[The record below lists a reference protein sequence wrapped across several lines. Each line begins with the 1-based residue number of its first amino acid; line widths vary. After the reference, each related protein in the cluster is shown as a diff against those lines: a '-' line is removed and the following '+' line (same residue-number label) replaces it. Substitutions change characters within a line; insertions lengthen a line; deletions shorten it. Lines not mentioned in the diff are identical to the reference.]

1 VLGRASRAA
10 AGGNTRRF
18 MAMRWSAHIS
28 WLFTELPYLERVA
41 AARDAG
47 FGTIESAWPEDERDC
62 AGLAVAVAQ
71 QRDTDPRFAVALLN
85 CPAGDTAGGERGFVN
100 DGSRREEAEA
110 AFGEAVELAVAIGA
124 PSLNLL
130 VGRALPGIPES
141 RQRAAIVSALRSFA
155 PLAGE
160 NGLRILLEP
169 VNEIENPGFLAPTPD
184 AAVELIEAAGSE
196 HAEHLGLLLDLYH
209 VAHAGDDPAIAIAR
223 HREWIGHVQISDH
236 PGRGA
241 PGSGTLPIWDLLEQL
256 RASRYDGAV
265 GLEYE
270 VSGPTE
276 RSLGFLHNER
286 ARSLFSSCEPSTASR
301 LCDIPPDTGSSEA

>member
-1 VLGRASRAA
+1 
-10 AGGNTRRF
+10 
-18 MAMRWSAHIS
+18 MRWSAHIS

-47 FGTIESAWPEDERDC
+47 FGTIESAWPEREQDR
-62 AGLAVAVAQ
+62 AGLAAAVAD
-71 QRDTDPRFAVALLN
+71 RGVNVALLN

-100 DGSRREEAEA
+100 DDSRRKEADA

-130 VGRALPGIPES
+130 VGRALPDVPES

-155 PLAGE
+155 PVAAAH
-160 NGLRILLEP
+160 GLRILLEP

-184 AAVELIEAAGSE
+184 AAVELIEAAGSD

-209 VAHAGDDPAIAIAR
+209 VARAGDDPATAIER
-223 HREWIGHVQISDH
+223 HHEWIGHVQISDH

-270 VSGPTE
+270 VSGATT
-276 RSLGFLHNER
+276 RSLGFLHNEH
-286 ARSLFSSCEPSTASR
+286 ARSLFNSCEPSTASR
-301 LCDIPPDTGSSEA
+301 LRDTPLDIESNGA